1 MATVK
6 FSGKKNDAATGPAS
20 EAQETPVPQQAA
32 PAPQN
37 QVATR
42 PDATVGQPIAGQD
55 DMAGAWNRGDVR
67 LPRINLIHKTSKG
80 VLVEK
85 FGIGGFA
92 FDQLIKLSDGTT
104 PISITAL
111 RMAKDYAQKL
121 PFGSPE
127 KPAIFDTPE
136 QVIAAGGSLNY
147 RDNANGNYF
156 QPRAHIQLVVEQPEG
171 LTDVEEAS
179 LFPYEFGGKNYGM
192 GMFTVSSSA
201 YTSVGIELATLRSRN
216 NAMRK
221 GLLYGRLALTSETRQ
236 DKQRDWKVPVVKFV
250 SETTAEMAEFF
261 VGLLNS

>member
-6 FSGKKNDAATGPAS
+6 FSGKKTTEAETGS
-20 EAQETPVPQQAA
+20 A
-32 PAPQN
+32 PAPQEAPAPQQN
-37 QVATR
+37 AAPDQTVATR
-42 PDATVGQPIAGQD
+42 PDAQVGQPIQGQD
-55 DMAGAWNRGDVR
+55 DMAGAWNRNDVR

-104 PISITAL
+104 PISVTAL
-111 RMAKDYAQKL
+111 RMAKDYSQKL

-136 QVIAAGGSLNY
+136 QVLAAGGSLNY
-147 RDNANGNYF
+147 RDNASGNFF

-171 LTDVEEAS
+171 LIDVEEAS

-236 DKQRDWKVPVVKFV
+236 DKQRDWKVPVIKFV
-250 SETTAEMAEFF
+250 SETPADLAAFF
-261 VGLLNS
+261 LGLLNS